1 MVYSRQVEEVIQFVK
16 HFQNQK
22 FVIDHIAKTHIKE
35 KEYTQWAKNM
45 AEFASFEN
53 LYCMLS
59 GMVTEADWKNC
70 KTDNFKPYLD
80 QVIKI
85 VVIYQLIYGSDWP
98 VCLVASS
105 YKQQLSNVEDFISN
119 L

>member
-1 MVYSRQVEEVIQFVK
+1 
-16 HFQNQK
+16 
-22 FVIDHIAKTHIKE
+22 
-35 KEYTQWAKNM
+35 M

-53 LYCMLS
+53 VYCKLS
-59 GMVTEADWKNC
+59 GMVTEADWKNW
-70 KTDNFKPYLD
+70 KTYNFKSYLD
-80 QVIKI
+80 QVIKTF
-85 VVIYQLIYGSDWP
+85 VIYRLIYGSDWP